1 MKILVTGGAGYIGSH
16 VVLEFIAQGHEVT
29 IIDDLSLGL
38 EENIDPRATFVKGS
52 TLSESDLQEVFQNK
66 FDGVVHLAACKA
78 AGESMIDP
86 GKYAQNNLNGT
97 MNLINACDQQGIKK
111 LFFHPQHQYM
121 VFLTIYPWMKIIL
134 PCLLIIMEKL
144 NYRLRRTWPGLVS

>member
-1 MKILVTGGAGYIGSH
+1 MKKKWRQLYEDSCHWGAGYIGSH
-16 VVLEFIAQGHEVT
+16 VVLEFITQGHDVT

-52 TLSESDLQEVFQNK
+52 TLSESDLQEVFQKK
-66 FDGVVHLAACKA
+66 FDGVVRLAAWKA

-97 MNLINACDQQGIKK
+97 LNLINACDQQVIKK
-111 LFFHPQHQYM
+111 I
-121 VFLTIYPWMKIIL
+121 VFSSTASVYGIPHYIPMDEDHSTVPINYLS
-134 PCLLIIMEKL
+134 LIHI
-144 NYRLRRTWPGLVS
+144 